1 MLEGHKQ
8 RAEAKL
14 AELSKKGER
23 AKQKALWLALYHVES
38 DARHCAWEILVGSA
52 RRGIQATA
60 STSTAD
66 FSVRFTVFNQVDGPV
81 LSYAIAGPFVA
92 ATFSSYGPKFQDT
105 ADLIDSLDRVGLPG
119 REIAGLSDRVYTVTG
134 AQLHS
139 LGLKLPDGQ

>member
-1 MLEGHKQ
+1 MHDIALGKYSLGALEEEFKRQ
-8 RAEAKL
+8 
-14 AELSKKGER
+14 
-23 AKQKALWLALYHVES
+23 Q
-38 DARHCAWEILVGSA
+38 AR
-52 RRGIQATA
+52 QQQT
-60 STSTAD
+60 

-92 ATFSSYGPKFQDT
+92 ATFSSHGPKFQDT